1 MKPLITGA
9 LFIMLLLLGCATSQ
23 ITSAWQPPNTL
34 PKAFNKI
41 VVLGL
46 IREADRSIREN
57 MENHLVADL
66 KERGYGAYSAY
77 AQFGPKAFENLN
89 EEQVYERLKQ
99 SGADAVLTIVLLNK
113 EKEKHY
119 QPGRMI
125 YSPYAVYYHR
135 FGGYYTT
142 LITRIETPG
151 YYTESTRY
159 FWESNL
165 YDLHT
170 KELVYSV
177 QTQTFDPSS
186 TESLGHEYGKMI
198 MEDMA
203 KRNVLVKPAP
213 ATETKP
219 I

>member
-1 MKPLITGA
+1 MKPLTAIA
-9 LFIMLLLLGCATSQ
+9 LFILLILLGCKTSQ
-23 ITSAWQPPNTL
+23 ITSSWQPPNAT

-41 VVLGL
+41 MVLGL
-46 IREADRSIREN
+46 IRDADRSIREN

-66 KERGYGAYSAY
+66 KELGYNAYSSY
-77 AQFGPKAFENLN
+77 AQFGPKAFENLS
-89 EEQVYERLKQ
+89 EEQVYDRLKQ

-119 QPGRMI
+119 EPGRMV

-165 YDLHT
+165 YDLNT
-170 KELVYSV
+170 RELIYSV
-177 QTQTFDPSS
+177 QTQSFDPSS
-186 TESLGHEYGKMI
+186 TESLGHEYGEMI
-198 MEDMA
+198 VKDMA
-203 KRNVLVKPAP
+203 KRNVLRKPGPSEVKP
-213 ATETKP
+213 

>member
-1 MKPLITGA
+1 MKPVTLISSF
-9 LFIMLLLLGCATSQ
+9 LILLLLGCATSQ
-23 ITSAWQPPNTL
+23 ITSAWQPPNAS

-41 VVLGL
+41 MVLGL
-46 IREADRSIREN
+46 IRDADRSIREN

-66 KERGYGAYSAY
+66 KERGYNAYSSY
-77 AQFGPKAFENLN
+77 AQFGPKSFDNLS
-89 EEQVYERLKQ
+89 EEQVYDRLKQ

-119 QPGRMI
+119 EPGRMI

-142 LITRIETPG
+142 LITRIESPG

-165 YDLHT
+165 YDLNSR
-170 KELVYSV
+170 ELIYSV
-177 QTQTFDPSS
+177 QTQSFDPSS
-186 TESLGHEYGKMI
+186 TESLGHEYGEMI
-198 MEDMA
+198 VKDMS
-203 KRNVLVKPAP
+203 KRNVLKRATPAE
-213 ATETKP
+213 AKP